1 ARTEGRGDRPGRDPP
16 DHPRAEDRQYR
27 GLHGARRRGAAGSEG
42 APATRQHRRL
52 DRRARF
58 AQALQGRRPRGPRG
72 LRVRPVA
79 EELQRHQG
87 RRPARG
93 VRDQG
98 GRAHAVRRAAG
109 VMTIHR
115 PGGVSR
121 SVRVTEQVHHELAEL
136 VRAEVKDPR
145 VGMVTITGVELTPD
159 YAYATVYFSVLPDD
173 EATVANT
180 LAGLRHAA

>member
-1 ARTEGRGDRPGRDPP
+1 
-16 DHPRAEDRQYR
+16 
-27 GLHGARRRGAAGSEG
+27 
-42 APATRQHRRL
+42 
-52 DRRARF
+52 
-58 AQALQGRRPRGPRG
+58 
-72 LRVRPVA
+72 
-79 EELQRHQG
+79 
-87 RRPARG
+87 
-93 VRDQG
+93 
-98 GRAHAVRRAAG
+98 
-109 VMTIHR
+109 MTSHR

-180 LAGLRHAA
+180 LTGLRHAAGFLRSQLGRRVRIHTTPELRFVHDVSVERGMAMSKLIDEANKRHADD